1 MVHTPCMPH
10 SAANLITRRRKTIA
24 GHQRRARIAKSLLVP
39 ALLGVSLFGRAD
51 SRLAIGSIGFFFAL
65 LIVIMLGEQQKC
77 PRCEASLTRRS
88 WWGEKFEGTCP
99 ECRCPID

>member
-1 MVHTPCMPH
+1 MAH
-10 SAANLITRRRKTIA
+10 SAADLITRRRQTISR
-24 GHQRRARIAKSLLVP
+24 HQRRARIAKSLLLP
-39 ALLGVSLFGRAD
+39 ALIGVSVFARAGA
-51 SRLAIGSIGFFFAL
+51 RLALGSIGIFFGL
-65 LIVIMLGEQQKC
+65 LIIVMLGEQQKC

>member
-1 MVHTPCMPH
+1 MRH
-10 SAANLITRRRKTIA
+10 SAANLITRRRRTIA
-24 GHQRRARIAKSLLVP
+24 GHQRRARIAKSLLIP
-39 ALLGVSLFGRAD
+39 ALLGASVFARAD
-51 SRLAIGSIGFFFAL
+51 SRLAIGSIGLFFGL